1 MRLTP
6 RTLTAPAFRV
16 STDDVKHVPERH
28 QSVTPPPSVLLMFAG
43 LVAVMVVI
51 YVVVALAA

>member
-1 MRLTP
+1 VALTWLP
-6 RTLTAPAFRV
+6 VRV
-16 STDDVKHVPERH
+16 STGDVKHVPERH